1 VPRAAGEGK
10 EAIARMFKVERK
22 QLGSWEAQGHSDAEP
37 GMMISDGAGRMK
49 PVELAAQQTADVIAW
64 VRTLMN

>member
-1 VPRAAGEGK
+1 
-10 EAIARMFKVERK
+10 MFKVERK